1 MRAFIA
7 TGILGSFAFDS
18 DGRLLEHRLFPKK
31 PDVISGKLAKARS
44 GEVIPEER
52 EVLESLKK
60 KGVKEIVWS
69 KKEEVKGFTCITK
82 KDNLGE
88 EKLKSG
94 FRQLAIELKWVF
106 SQSELNEILSK
117 VSIESTKKEL
127 RKEKRDVLV
136 MRVVA
141 VIDELD
147 KDLNVF
153 SELLREWYGLHFP
166 EMDKAI
172 ASHEKYVGMISDYG
186 RRDEIKDKSLSGL
199 VAKSSGMELSETDI
213 SEIQRF
219 SKALKGL
226 YDEKKRMTRYLE
238 DIANASVPNTSAV
251 AGPVL
256 AARLLNLAGG
266 LERMSKMTSSTIQL
280 LGAEKALFR
289 HLRGEGKAPKYGILF
304 GHQMIQNAPKEKKG
318 KVARLIASKISLA
331 SRVDMFSERNDGEKI
346 KSELEKSVKS
356 VCSG

>member
-7 TGILGSFAFDS
+7 TGILGSFAFDA
-18 DGRLLEHRLFPKK
+18 DGKLLEHRLFPKK
-31 PDVISGKLAKARS
+31 PEIISEKLARTRS
-44 GEVIPEER
+44 GEIIPEER
-52 EVLESLKK
+52 EVLDSLKK
-60 KGVKEIVWS
+60 KGVKEIVWD

-88 EKLKSG
+88 ETLKSS
-94 FRQLAIELKWVF
+94 FRKLAMDLKWVF

-117 VSIESTKKEL
+117 VSVESTKKEL
-127 RKEKRDVLV
+127 KKEKRDVLV

-166 EMDKAI
+166 EMDRAI
-172 ASHEKYVGMISDYG
+172 SSHEKYVSLISDYG
-186 RRDEIKDKSLSGL
+186 RRGEMKDKNLAAL
-199 VAKSSGMELSETDI
+199 AAKSSGMDLSEMDM
-213 SEIQRF
+213 SEIQKF
-219 SKALKGL
+219 SRALNSL

-238 DIANASVPNTSAV
+238 EIANASMPNTSAV

-266 LERMSKMTSSTIQL
+266 LERMSKMTSSAIQL

-304 GHQMIQNAPKEKKG
+304 GHQLIQNAPKEKKG
-318 KVARLIASKISLA
+318 KVARLVASKISLA
-331 SRVDMFSERNDGEKI
+331 ARVDMFSDRDDGEKM
-346 KSELEKSVKS
+346 KSELERSVKDA
-356 VCSG
+356 CSR